1 MYGGCRGC
9 SANIGGGRRSGAPS
23 ERGNPGNPR
32 LTSKIAKTIYYSA
45 AYASFQSL
53 LMRNFFRLRALHQKP
68 AIRVI
73 FNTLA

>member
-1 MYGGCRGC
+1 MGVTGIAPLSGGPPASGRPLC
-9 SANIGGGRRSGAPS
+9 SRN
-23 ERGNPGNPR
+23 NPGNPR
-32 LTSKIAKTIYYSA
+32 LTSKIAKTIYYSVPCT
-45 AYASFQSL
+45 SFQSL